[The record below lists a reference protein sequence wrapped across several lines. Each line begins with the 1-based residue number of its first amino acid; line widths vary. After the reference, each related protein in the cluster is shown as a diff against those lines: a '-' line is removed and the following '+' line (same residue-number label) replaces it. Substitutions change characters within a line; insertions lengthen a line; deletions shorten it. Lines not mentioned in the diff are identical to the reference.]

1 VPAPVACRLWRCACW
16 RGRCRRCWRRWT
28 RRQQRIPF
36 QAARCRAS
44 EQVRVLRTLVEEG
57 RWALEERESLTRPC
71 KELPALRRAGNGT
84 AGGQTRREETGR
96 PEKPQDRLTALMT
109 RVAQRCACAHPGR
122 AAMPLWPVSVQ
133 ARASPWLSRHGGYPR
148 RHRTQLLGAR
158 LGSLQRLFCHGAG
171 SEHRRPRA
179 VIQVT
184 ELGSAGR
191 FGWVQHCQRILAG
204 PPSPDPACL
213 SAIESAADL
222 CHCSS
227 R

>member
-1 VPAPVACRLWRCACW
+1 LYVYAFVERMQCATKKDNADTLAALAKTAPL
-16 RGRCRRCWRRWT
+16 
-28 RRQQRIPF
+28 
-36 QAARCRAS
+36 S
-44 EQVRVLRTLVEEG
+44 EQASVLRALVEEG
-57 RWALEERESLTRPC
+57 RRALEERESFTRPSKNC
-71 KELPALRRAGNGT
+71 PRS
-84 AGGQTRREETGR
+84 GGQETGR
-96 PEKPQDRLTALMT
+96 LEGKQGGRRRAVPKSRKTDLRLMT
-109 RVAQRCACAHPGR
+109 SVAQRCVFAHPGQ
-122 AAMPLWPVSVQ
+122 AAAPLWPVSEQ
-133 ARASPWLSRHGGYPR
+133 ARVSPWLSRHGGHPE
-148 RHRTQLLGAR
+148 RHRTQILVAR

-191 FGWVQHCQRILAG
+191 FGWVQQCQRILAG

-213 SAIESAADL
+213 SAIESAGDL